1 METWI
6 KCLLFILLILVII
19 VTLFAIVGY
28 SVLFLISLFHITVD
42 FSFLN
47 AVFAGG
53 ATCVCFS
60 LIGGIWSQ
68 LPQSKD

>member
-1 METWI
+1 MGTWI
-6 KCLLFILLILVII
+6 KVLLLSLLILAII

-60 LIGGIWSQ
+60 LIECIWSE
-68 LPQSKD
+68 K

>member
-1 METWI
+1 MGTWV
-6 KCLLFILLILVII
+6 KALLFSLLILAVIVI
-19 VTLFAIVGY
+19 LFAIVGY

-53 ATCVCFS
+53 ATCVCLS
-60 LIGGIWSQ
+60 LIGGMWGE
-68 LPQSKD
+68 K

>member
-1 METWI
+1 MGTWI

-53 ATCVCFS
+53 ATCICFS
-60 LIGGIWSQ
+60 LIGGIWSE
-68 LPQSKD
+68 K

>member
-1 METWI
+1 MGTWVKAI
-6 KCLLFILLILVII
+6 LFSLLILAII
-19 VTLFAIVGY
+19 VILFAVVGY

-53 ATCVCFS
+53 ATCICFS
-60 LIGGIWSQ
+60 LIGGIWSG
-68 LPQSKD
+68 K

>member
-1 METWI
+1 MGTWI

-19 VTLFAIVGY
+19 VTLFAVVGY

-53 ATCVCFS
+53 GTWVCFG
-60 LIGGIWSQ
+60 LMGGIWSE
-68 LPQSKD
+68 K

>member
-1 METWI
+1 MRTWI
-6 KCLLFILLILVII
+6 KCLLFSLLILAII

-60 LIGGIWSQ
+60 LIEGIWRE
-68 LPQSKD
+68 K

>member
-1 METWI
+1 MRTWI
-6 KCLLFILLILVII
+6 KVLLLSLLILAII

-60 LIGGIWSQ
+60 LIGGIWSE
-68 LPQSKD
+68 K

>member
-1 METWI
+1 MGTWI
-6 KCLLFILLILVII
+6 KVLLLSLLILAII

-60 LIGGIWSQ
+60 LIGGIFWS
-68 LPQSKD
+68 

>member
-1 METWI
+1 MGTWI
-6 KCLLFILLILVII
+6 KVLLLSLLILAII

-60 LIGGIWSQ
+60 LIGGIWSE
-68 LPQSKD
+68 K

>member
-1 METWI
+1 MGTWI
-6 KCLLFILLILVII
+6 KVLLLSLLILAII
-19 VTLFAIVGY
+19 ITLFAIVGY

-47 AVFAGG
+47 VVFTGG

-60 LIGGIWSQ
+60 PIGGIWS
-68 LPQSKD
+68 KK

>member
-1 METWI
+1 MGTWI
-6 KCLLFILLILVII
+6 KVLLLSLLILVII
-19 VTLFAIVGY
+19 VTLFAVVGY

-60 LIGGIWSQ
+60 LIGGIWSE
-68 LPQSKD
+68 K

>member
-1 METWI
+1 MGTWI
-6 KCLLFILLILVII
+6 KCLLFSLLILVVI
-19 VTLFAIVGY
+19 VILFAIVGY

-60 LIGGIWSQ
+60 LIGGIWSE
-68 LPQSKD
+68 K

>member
-1 METWI
+1 MGTWI
-6 KCLLFILLILVII
+6 KCLLFILLILAII

-53 ATCVCFS
+53 ATCICFS
-60 LIGGIWSQ
+60 LIGGIWGE
-68 LPQSKD
+68 K

>member
-1 METWI
+1 MGTWI
-6 KCLLFILLILVII
+6 KGLLFILLILAII
-19 VTLFAIVGY
+19 VILFAVVGY

-47 AVFAGG
+47 AVFAGE

-60 LIGGIWSQ
+60 LIGGIRSE
-68 LPQSKD
+68 K

>member
-1 METWI
+1 MGTWI
-6 KCLLFILLILVII
+6 KVLLLSLLILAII
-19 VTLFAIVGY
+19 VILFAIVGY

-47 AVFAGG
+47 AFLAGG

-60 LIGGIWSQ
+60 LIGGIWSE
-68 LPQSKD
+68 K

>member
-1 METWI
+1 MGTWI

-28 SVLFLISLFHITVD
+28 SVLFLISLFHIAVD

-53 ATCVCFS
+53 ATCVCFG
-60 LIGGIWSQ
+60 LIGGIWSE
-68 LPQSKD
+68 K

>member
-1 METWI
+1 MGTWI
-6 KCLLFILLILVII
+6 KGLLFSLLILVVI
-19 VTLFAIVGY
+19 VILFAIVGY

-60 LIGGIWSQ
+60 LIGGIWSE
-68 LPQSKD
+68 K

>member
-1 METWI
+1 MGTWI
-6 KCLLFILLILVII
+6 KGLLFILLILAII
-19 VTLFAIVGY
+19 VILFAVVGY

-53 ATCVCFS
+53 ATCVCLS
-60 LIGGIWSQ
+60 LIGGIWSE
-68 LPQSKD
+68 K

>member
-1 METWI
+1 MGTWI

-19 VTLFAIVGY
+19 VTLFAVVGY

-60 LIGGIWSQ
+60 LIGGIWSE
-68 LPQSKD
+68 K

>member
-1 METWI
+1 MGTWI
-6 KCLLFILLILVII
+6 KCLLFILLILAII
-19 VTLFAIVGY
+19 VTLFAVVGY
-28 SVLFLISLFHITVD
+28 SVLFLISLFHITVA

-60 LIGGIWSQ
+60 LIGGIWSE
-68 LPQSKD
+68 K

>member
-1 METWI
+1 MGTWI
-6 KCLLFILLILVII
+6 KVLLFILLILVII

-60 LIGGIWSQ
+60 LIGGIWNE
-68 LPQSKD
+68 K

>member
-1 METWI
+1 MGTWI

-60 LIGGIWSQ
+60 LIGGIWSE
-68 LPQSKD
+68 K

>member
-1 METWI
+1 MGTWI
-6 KCLLFILLILVII
+6 KVLLFILLILAII
-19 VTLFAIVGY
+19 VTLFAVVGY

-60 LIGGIWSQ
+60 LIGGIWGE
-68 LPQSKD
+68 K

>member
-1 METWI
+1 MGTWI

-28 SVLFLISLFHITVD
+28 SVLFLISIFHITVD

-60 LIGGIWSQ
+60 LIGGIWSE
-68 LPQSKD
+68 K

>member
-1 METWI
+1 MGTWV
-6 KCLLFILLILVII
+6 KVLLFSLLILVVI
-19 VTLFAIVGY
+19 VILFAIVGY

-47 AVFAGG
+47 AVFAGE

-60 LIGGIWSQ
+60 LIGGIWSE
-68 LPQSKD
+68 K

>member
-1 METWI
+1 MGTWI
-6 KCLLFILLILVII
+6 KVLLLSLLILVII

-60 LIGGIWSQ
+60 LIGGIWSE
-68 LPQSKD
+68 K

>member
-1 METWI
+1 MGTWV
-6 KCLLFILLILVII
+6 KVLLLSLLILAII
-19 VTLFAIVGY
+19 VTLFVIVGY

-60 LIGGIWSQ
+60 LIGGIWSE
-68 LPQSKD
+68 K

>member
-1 METWI
+1 MGTWI
-6 KCLLFILLILVII
+6 KCLLFILLILAII

-47 AVFAGG
+47 AVFAGV
-53 ATCVCFS
+53 AICVFFF
-60 LIGGIWSQ
+60 LIVFIWS
-68 LPQSKD
+68 LK

>member
-1 METWI
+1 MGTWI
-6 KCLLFILLILVII
+6 KCLLFILLNLVII
-19 VTLFAIVGY
+19 VTLFAVVGY

-53 ATCVCFS
+53 VTCVCFS
-60 LIGGIWSQ
+60 LIGGIWSE
-68 LPQSKD
+68 K

>member
-1 METWI
+1 MGTWVKAI
-6 KCLLFILLILVII
+6 LFSLLILAVIVI
-19 VTLFAIVGY
+19 LFAIVGY

-60 LIGGIWSQ
+60 PIGGMWSE
-68 LPQSKD
+68 K

>member
-1 METWI
+1 MGTWI
-6 KCLLFILLILVII
+6 KCLLFSLLILVVI
-19 VTLFAIVGY
+19 VILFAIVGY
-28 SVLFLISLFHITVD
+28 SALFLISLFHITVD

-60 LIGGIWSQ
+60 LIGGIWSE
-68 LPQSKD
+68 K

>member
-1 METWI
+1 MGTWI
-6 KCLLFILLILVII
+6 KVLVLSLLILAII

-60 LIGGIWSQ
+60 LIGGIWSE
-68 LPQSKD
+68 K